1 MPRKYFKS
9 LDFSKVR
16 TYPVTK
22 RFSKVQTSLLGKKLA
37 KGASVRG
44 FLRGLPEILAARD
57 LKEIARKIADCHRNN
72 RTVVL
77 GMGAHPIKV
86 GLSPLI
92 IDFMERGIIDAIA
105 LNGAGVIHDFELAYM
120 GETSEDVAATL
131 KDGSFGMGE
140 ETGSFINQAIIN
152 GSMND
157 LGIGAAVG
165 LAINKHRL
173 THRKLSIL
181 STAARL
187 GIPVTSHIAIG
198 TDIIHMHPKADGK
211 ALGDG
216 SLRDFRTLTSVVA
229 TLDRGIYLNFG
240 SAVVLPEVFLKALSL
255 ARNLGSPIGKLTT
268 VNLDFLQHYRPL
280 TNVVNRPTM
289 HGGKGYNLTGHMEI
303 MVPLL
308 FAAVLEEL

>member
-1 MPRKYFKS
+1 MPRKHFKA

-37 KGASVRG
+37 KGASVRA
-44 FLRGLPEILAARD
+44 FLRGLPEILASRD
-57 LKEIARKIADCHRNN
+57 LKEIARKIADCYGKN

-120 GETSEDVAATL
+120 GETSEDVAAAL

-181 STAARL
+181 ATAARL

-255 ARNLGSPIGKLTT
+255 ARNLGHPISNLTT

>member
-1 MPRKYFKS
+1 MPNKRFKS
-9 LDFSKVR
+9 LDFAKVR
-16 TYPVTK
+16 TYPVSK
-22 RFSKVQTSLLGKKLA
+22 RFSKVKTSLLGKKLT
-37 KGASVRG
+37 KGASVRT
-44 FLRGLPEILAARD
+44 FLRGLPEILAAQN
-57 LKEIARKIADCHRNN
+57 LHEIAQKIAECHLKN

-92 IDFMERGIIDAIA
+92 IDFMERGIIDAVA

-120 GETSEDVAATL
+120 GETSEDVAAAL

-140 ETGSFINQAIIN
+140 ETGSFINQAIIE
-152 GSMND
+152 GSKNN
-157 LGIGAAVG
+157 LGIGRAVG
-165 LAINKHRL
+165 LAINNHRFAY
-173 THRKLSIL
+173 RKLSIL

-187 GIPVTSHIAIG
+187 GIPVTSHVAIG
-198 TDIIHMHPKADGK
+198 TDIIHMHPKANGK
-211 ALGDG
+211 AIGDC
-216 SLRDFRTLTSVVA
+216 SMRDFRTLTSIVA

-240 SAVVLPEVFLKALSL
+240 SAVVLPEVFLKAVSL
-255 ARNLGSPIGKLTT
+255 ARNLGHPIRNLTT

-280 TNVVNRPTM
+280 TNVVTRPTM